1 MEEQKQYM
9 LQIVEL
15 EKKQAEAEA
24 AAKIESERLNR
35 MMEDKVKEFEV
46 TSNPT
51 LPPPFHP
58 HPHPTTMNPRR

>member
-15 EKKQAEAEA
+15 EKKLTEAEA
-24 AAKIESERLNR
+24 AAKIESERFNR

-46 TSNPT
+46 TRNPT
-51 LPPPFHP
+51 PA
-58 HPHPTTMNPRR
+58 